1 MSQTLYSSVLFLVS
15 SVIWAILAFIYPDF
29 RILNIILFIV
39 FLVLGLRRRK
49 QYQFEKQ
56 YMDDDD

>member
-15 SVIWAILAFIYPDF
+15 SAIWAILAFIYPDF
-29 RILNIILFIV
+29 RVLNIILFIV

-56 YMDDDD
+56 YMDEDD